1 MKELSHS
8 KKPPFRIIKSTLKSV
23 LQNYPILQP
32 IIENAVLN
40 INQIAVITY
49 QFIKAYC
56 LFLFQNHYELPSI
69 NIKFIHDAIKIVS
82 RPKIKSQS
90 KTSHMLFFYD
100 QYFSPLINNHQPCY
114 YNQTYLIAE
123 LAKEILTCINTNI
136 STNFNKYIRKYINVC
151 VRDPELVKIDREINN
166 SSEKNQL
173 KNDLKNDMK
182 QLKNALLN
190 NNIDFVTKK
199 YLQWFKI
206 NQPLL
211 LPQNMKKH
219 LGYDLKARTSEYLY
233 YSFYINQEIE
243 VSDLMESF
251 HICDCRIN

>member
-1 MKELSHS
+1 MIS
-8 KKPPFRIIKSTLKSV
+8 
-23 LQNYPILQP
+23 QNY
-32 IIENAVLN
+32 
-40 INQIAVITY
+40 
-49 QFIKAYC
+49 
-56 LFLFQNHYELPSI
+56 
-69 NIKFIHDAIKIVS
+69 S
-82 RPKIKSQS
+82 RPEIPDHIPGKFPSCSFLTKSS
-90 KTSHMLFFYD
+90 
-100 QYFSPLINNHQPCY
+100 
-114 YNQTYLIAE
+114 
-123 LAKEILTCINTNI
+123 
-136 STNFNKYIRKYINVC
+136 YITFKLL
-151 VRDPELVKIDREINN
+151 EVKIDREINN

-251 HICDCRIN
+251 HKETILFLKILQLIHLRL